1 MLEILLCSLFTIVPD
16 YLYRHY
22 VQGKRLGHEITLYSV
37 WYELRYGITACLMLA
52 VSLIA
57 VIFYHH
63 PGTTNV
69 SAVFRSIPILPEISG
84 RVSEINVNIG
94 DEIKKGD
101 VIFKLDSSRQ
111 QASLEVAQRGIVEVD
126 ASFAVA
132 QSDIAAAEGQIQ
144 QARSALANAEEE
156 LGTKQELMR
165 RNAGIVAQRD
175 IDRLQRNVEE
185 KRGVLAAAEA
195 SKQSATTRVST
206 LLPAQKASAEAALR
220 QAEVELDK
228 MTIRSG
234 VDGTV
239 EQFALRVGDFVSPIM
254 RPAGVLIPKGAG
266 RRGLVAGFGQ
276 IEGQVLKAGMAV
288 EASCVT
294 KPWTIIPMVVT
305 RVQDYIAS
313 GQFRTTDQLVDL
325 QQFARPGTI
334 TVFLEPLYDGGLEG
348 VLPGSSC
355 FANAYTNN
363 HDKLASKDIGF
374 GSWLYLHMVD
384 AVAIVHALLLR
395 VQALLLP
402 IKQLVLAGH

>member
-1 MLEILLCSLFTIVPD
+1 MMAFD
-16 YLYRHY
+16 R
-22 VQGKRLGHEITLYSV
+22 GDFLG
-37 WYELRYGITACLMLA
+37 R
-52 VSLIA
+52 
-57 VIFYHH
+57 
-63 PGTTNV
+63 
-69 SAVFRSIPILPEISG
+69 
-84 RVSEINVNIG
+84 
-94 DEIKKGD
+94 
-101 VIFKLDSSRQ
+101 
-111 QASLEVAQRGIVEVD
+111 
-126 ASFAVA
+126 
-132 QSDIAAAEGQIQ
+132 
-144 QARSALANAEEE
+144 
-156 LGTKQELMR
+156 
-165 RNAGIVAQRD
+165 
-175 IDRLQRNVEE
+175 
-185 KRGVLAAAEA
+185 
-195 SKQSATTRVST
+195 
-206 LLPAQKASAEAALR
+206 EAALR

-266 RRGLVAGFGQ
+266 RRALVAGFGQ